1 MYDKIGK
8 EKEHNET
15 EFKLMYLSDSI
26 SI

>member
-1 MYDKIGK
+1 MHDKIGK

-26 SI
+26 CI